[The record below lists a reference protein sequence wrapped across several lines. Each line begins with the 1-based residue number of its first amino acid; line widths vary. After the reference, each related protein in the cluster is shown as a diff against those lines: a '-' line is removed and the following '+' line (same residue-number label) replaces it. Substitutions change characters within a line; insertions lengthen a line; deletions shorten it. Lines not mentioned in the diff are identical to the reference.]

1 MIYGLMT
8 RKNNNPRG
16 IMLILLAMMVFS
28 IQDGI
33 MKHIYS
39 FVSLYEVYLI
49 RTLVSFAL
57 ILIFLK
63 STNKKIEFK
72 TQYPLLTFCRVILFF
87 FGFSSFYIS
96 LTVLPLGLATAL
108 FFVTPFLITIFA
120 HFFLEEKIGV
130 RRWSA
135 VVVGFIGVYVT
146 LNPDFSN
153 FNYLSLLPILC
164 AFCYS
169 LSMIIIKKTSEK
181 DSVYTQ
187 TFTFY
192 FGAIIFSV
200 IFYFIIGDGHY
211 NTTEHPASQFIFRE
225 WFVNLENSI
234 LYMVATGFTATIAF
248 LLLFTAYSIASPAV
262 VSPFEYS
269 ILLWSPL
276 IGWLYFN
283 EIPSFNT
290 VIGILIIISSGIY
303 IFMREKAMDQSIAT
317 EKPLR

>member
-1 MIYGLMT
+1 MS
-8 RKNNNPRG
+8 RKNNNPKG
-16 IMLILLAMMVFS
+16 IILILLAMMVFS
-28 IQDGI
+28 VQDGI
-33 MKHIYS
+33 MKYIFS

-49 RTLVSFAL
+49 RTVVSFAL
-57 ILIFLK
+57 ILFYLK
-63 STNKKIEFK
+63 LSKQPIVFK

-96 LTVLPLGLATAL
+96 LTVLPLGFATAL

-120 HFFLEEKIGV
+120 HFFLKEEIGI

-135 VVVGFIGVYVT
+135 IVVGFIGVYIT

-169 LSMIIIKKTSEK
+169 LSMIIIKKTSDK

-192 FGAIIFSV
+192 FGAMFFSI
-200 IFYFIIGDGHY
+200 IFYFVIGDGQY
-211 NTTEHPASQFIFRE
+211 NTIDHPASQFIFRE
-225 WFVNLENSI
+225 WFVNLESSI
-234 LYMVATGFTATIAF
+234 LFMVTTGVTATVAF
-248 LLLFTAYSIASPAV
+248 LLLFTAYRIASPAV

-269 ILLWSPL
+269 ILLWAPL
-276 IGWLYFN
+276 IGWIYFE
-283 EIPSFNT
+283 EIPSLNT
-290 VIGILIIISSGIY
+290 VIGILIIVSSGIY
-303 IFMREKAMDQSIAT
+303 IFIREKAQDQSIVT

>member
-1 MIYGLMT
+1 MSK
-8 RKNNNPRG
+8 KNNNPRG
-16 IMLILLAMMVFS
+16 IVLILIAMMVFS
-28 IQDGI
+28 VQDGI
-33 MKHIYS
+33 MKYIFN

-49 RTLVSFAL
+49 RTLVSFGL

-63 STNKKIEFK
+63 LKKKKIVFK
-72 TQYPLLTFCRVILFF
+72 SQYPLLTFCRVILFF

-96 LTVLPLGLATAL
+96 LTVLPLGFATAL

-120 HFFLEEKIGV
+120 HFFLKEEIGI

-135 VVVGFIGVYVT
+135 VVVGFIGVYIT
-146 LNPDFSN
+146 LNPDFNN

-169 LSMIIIKKTSEK
+169 LSMIIIKKTSDK

-192 FGAIIFSV
+192 FGAIVFST
-200 IFYFIIGDGHY
+200 IFYFIIGDGQY
-211 NTTEHPASQFIFRE
+211 NTSNHPASQFIFRE
-225 WFVNLENSI
+225 WFVDLESSI
-234 LYMVATGFTATIAF
+234 LFMVATGFTATVAF

-276 IGWLYFN
+276 IGWIYFN
-283 EIPSFNT
+283 EIPSLNT
-290 VIGILIIISSGIY
+290 VIGILIIVSSGIY
-303 IFMREKAMDQSIAT
+303 IFIREKAQEQLIAT

>member
-1 MIYGLMT
+1 MSK
-8 RKNNNPRG
+8 KNNNPRG
-16 IMLILLAMMVFS
+16 IILILIAMMVFS
-28 IQDGI
+28 VQDGI
-33 MKHIYS
+33 MKHIFN

-49 RTLVSFAL
+49 RTLVSFGL

-63 STNKKIEFK
+63 VKKEKIVFK
-72 TQYPLLTFCRVILFF
+72 SQYPLLTFCRVILFF
-87 FGFSSFYIS
+87 FGFSSFYVS
-96 LTVLPLGLATAL
+96 LTVLPLGFATAL

-120 HFFLEEKIGV
+120 HFFLKEEIGI

-135 VVVGFIGVYVT
+135 VVVGFIGVYIT
-146 LNPDFSN
+146 LNPDFNN

-192 FGAIIFSV
+192 FGAIIFST
-200 IFYFIIGDGHY
+200 IFYFLIGDGQY
-211 NTTEHPASQFIFRE
+211 NTSNHPASQFIFRE
-225 WFVNLENSI
+225 WFVDLESSI
-234 LYMVATGFTATIAF
+234 LFMATTGLTATVAF

-276 IGWLYFN
+276 IGWIYFN
-283 EIPSFNT
+283 EIPSLNT
-290 VIGILIIISSGIY
+290 VIGILIIVSSGIY
-303 IFMREKAMDQSIAT
+303 IFMREKAQEQLIAT

>member
-1 MIYGLMT
+1 MSK
-8 RKNNNPRG
+8 KNNNPKG
-16 IMLILLAMMVFS
+16 IILILLAMMVFS
-28 IQDGI
+28 VQDGI
-33 MKHIYS
+33 MKHIYN
-39 FVSLYEVYLI
+39 FVSLYEIYLI
-49 RTLVSFAL
+49 RTVVSFIL
-57 ILIFLK
+57 ILIFLIITKKPIVFK
-63 STNKKIEFK
+63 S
-72 TQYPLLTFCRVILFF
+72 QYPILTLCRVILFF

-96 LTVLPLGLATAL
+96 LTVLPLGTATAL

-120 HFFLEEKIGV
+120 HFFLKEKIGL

-135 VVVGFIGVYVT
+135 IAVGFVGVYIT

-169 LSMIIIKKTSEK
+169 LSMIIIKMTSDK

-192 FGAIIFSV
+192 IGAIIFSI
-200 IFYFIIGDGHY
+200 IFYFVIGDGKF
-211 NTTEHPASQFIFRE
+211 NTTEHPAAQFILRE
-225 WFVNLENSI
+225 WFVDIENSI
-234 LYMVATGFTATIAF
+234 LFMVATGVTATVAF

-276 IGWLYFN
+276 IGWIYFN
-283 EIPSFNT
+283 EVPTLNT
-290 VIGILIIISSGIY
+290 LIGILIIVSSGIY
-303 IFMREKAMDQSIAT
+303 IFLREKAQDQSIVT
-317 EKPLR
+317 DKPLR

>member
-1 MIYGLMT
+1 MIYGRMP

-16 IMLILLAMMVFS
+16 IILILLAMMVFS
-28 IQDGI
+28 VQDGI
-33 MKHIYS
+33 MKHIFS
-39 FVSLYEVYLI
+39 LVSLYEVYLI
-49 RTLVSFAL
+49 RTLVSFIL
-57 ILIFLK
+57 ILFFLK
-63 STNKKIEFK
+63 LTNKPIVFK
-72 TQYPLLTFCRVILFF
+72 TQYPFLTFLRVIFFF

-120 HFFLEEKIGV
+120 HFFLKEEIGP

-135 VVVGFIGVYVT
+135 VIVGFIGVYIT
-146 LNPDFSN
+146 LNPDFNN
-153 FNYLSLLPILC
+153 FNYLSLLPIFC

-192 FGAIIFSV
+192 YGAIIFSL
-200 IFYFIIGDGHY
+200 IFYFIIGDGQY
-211 NTTEHPASQFIFRE
+211 NTTDHPASQFIFRE
-225 WFVNLENSI
+225 WFVDLKSNI
-234 LYMVATGFTATIAF
+234 LFMIATGVTASIAF
-248 LLLFTAYSIASPAV
+248 LLLFTAYSIASPSV

-269 ILLWSPL
+269 ILLWSIL
-276 IGWLYFN
+276 IGWIYFE
-283 EIPSFNT
+283 EIPTPNT
-290 VIGILIIISSGIY
+290 IIGILIIVSSGIY
-303 IFMREKAMDQSIAT
+303 IFIREKAKDQSIAS

>member
-1 MIYGLMT
+1 M
-8 RKNNNPRG
+8 
-16 IMLILLAMMVFS
+16 AMMVFS
-28 IQDGI
+28 LQDGI
-33 MKHIYS
+33 MKHIFN

-49 RTLVSFAL
+49 RTVVSFIL
-57 ILIFLK
+57 ILIFLILTKKPIVFK
-63 STNKKIEFK
+63 S
-72 TQYPLLTFCRVILFF
+72 QYPILTLFRVILFF

-96 LTVLPLGLATAL
+96 LTVLPLGTATAL

-120 HFFLEEKIGV
+120 YFFLKEEIGP

-135 VVVGFIGVYVT
+135 ITVGFVGVYIT

-169 LSMIIIKKTSEK
+169 LSMIIIKKTSDK

-192 FGAIIFSV
+192 IGAIIFSI
-200 IFYFIIGDGHY
+200 IFYFVIGDGKF
-211 NTTEHPASQFIFRE
+211 NTTEHPAAQFILRE
-225 WFVNLENSI
+225 WFVDIENSI
-234 LYMVATGFTATIAF
+234 LFMVATGVTATVAF

-283 EIPSFNT
+283 EVPTLST
-290 VIGILIIISSGIY
+290 VIGILIIVSSGIY
-303 IFMREKAMDQSIAT
+303 IFLREKAQDQSIVID
-317 EKPLR
+317 KPLR

>member
-1 MIYGLMT
+1 MSK
-8 RKNNNPRG
+8 KNNNPRG
-16 IMLILLAMMVFS
+16 IILILIAMMVFS
-28 IQDGI
+28 VQDGI
-33 MKHIYS
+33 MKHIFN

-57 ILIFLK
+57 ILTFLK
-63 STNKKIEFK
+63 IKKKKIVFK
-72 TQYPLLTFCRVILFF
+72 SQYPLLTFCRVILFF

-96 LTVLPLGLATAL
+96 LTVLPLGFATAL

-120 HFFLEEKIGV
+120 HFFLKEEIGI

-135 VVVGFIGVYVT
+135 VVVGFIGVYIT
-146 LNPDFSN
+146 LNPDFNN

-192 FGAIIFSV
+192 FGAIIFST
-200 IFYFIIGDGHY
+200 IFYFLIGDGQY
-211 NTTEHPASQFIFRE
+211 NTSDHPASQFIFRE
-225 WFVNLENSI
+225 WFVDLESSI
-234 LYMVATGFTATIAF
+234 LFMATTGLTATVAF

-276 IGWLYFN
+276 IGWIYFN
-283 EIPSFNT
+283 EIPSLNT
-290 VIGILIIISSGIY
+290 VIGILISVSSGIY
-303 IFMREKAMDQSIAT
+303 IFMREKAQEQLIAT

>member
-1 MIYGLMT
+1 MSS
-8 RKNNNPRG
+8 KNNNPRG
-16 IMLILLAMMVFS
+16 IILILISMLVFS
-28 IQDGI
+28 VQDGI
-33 MKHIYS
+33 MKHIFS
-39 FVSLYEVYLI
+39 FVSLYEVYLV
-49 RTLVSFAL
+49 RTVVSIFL
-57 ILIFLK
+57 ILFYLK
-63 STNKKIEFK
+63 LTNKPIVFK
-72 TQYPLLTFCRVILFF
+72 TQYPLLTFIRVILFF
-87 FGFSSFYIS
+87 FGFSSFYVS
-96 LTVLPLGLATAL
+96 LSVLPLGFATAL

-120 HFFLEEKIGV
+120 HFFLKEEIGI

-135 VVVGFIGVYVT
+135 VVVGFIGVYIT
-146 LNPDFSN
+146 LNPDFNN

-192 FGAIIFSV
+192 FGAIIFST
-200 IFYFIIGDGHY
+200 IFYFLIGDGQY
-211 NTTEHPASQFIFRE
+211 NTSDHPASQFIFRE
-225 WFVNLENSI
+225 WFVDLESSI
-234 LYMVATGFTATIAF
+234 LFMATTGLTATVAF

-276 IGWLYFN
+276 IGWIYFN
-283 EIPSFNT
+283 EIPSLNT
-290 VIGILIIISSGIY
+290 VIGILIIVSSGIY
-303 IFMREKAMDQSIAT
+303 IFMREKAQEQLIAT

>member
-1 MIYGLMT
+1 MGLMP
-8 RKNNNPRG
+8 RQNNNPKG
-16 IMLILLAMMVFS
+16 ILYILLSMMVFS
-28 IQDGI
+28 VQDGI
-33 MKHIYS
+33 MKHIYN

-49 RTLVSFAL
+49 RTVISFVL

-63 STNKKIEFK
+63 LTKKPVVFK
-72 TQYPLLTFCRVILFF
+72 SKYPLLTFLRVILFF

-96 LTVLPLGLATAL
+96 LTVLPLGTATAL

-120 HFFLEEKIGV
+120 HFFLKEEIGI

-135 VVVGFIGVYVT
+135 VIFGFIGVYIA

-169 LSMIIIKKTSEK
+169 LSMIIIKKTSDK

-192 FGAIIFSV
+192 IGAIILSI
-200 IFYFIIGDGHY
+200 IFYFIIGDGQY
-211 NTTEHPASQFIFRE
+211 NTLDHPASQFIFRE
-225 WFVNLENSI
+225 WFVDFNNSI
-234 LYMVATGFTATIAF
+234 LLMSITGVTATVAF
-248 LLLFTAYSIASPAV
+248 FLLFTAYSIASPSV
-262 VSPFEYS
+262 ISPFEYS
-269 ILLWSPL
+269 ILFWSPL
-276 IGWLYFN
+276 VGWLYFD
-283 EIPSFNT
+283 EIPTLST
-290 VIGILIIISSGIY
+290 VIGILIIVSSGVY
-303 IFMREKAMDQSIAT
+303 IFIREKAQDQSIVT

>member
-1 MIYGLMT
+1 MSK
-8 RKNNNPRG
+8 KNNNPKG
-16 IMLILLAMMVFS
+16 IILILIAMMVFS
-28 IQDGI
+28 VQDGI
-33 MKHIYS
+33 MKHIYN
-39 FVSLYEVYLI
+39 FVSLYEIYLI
-49 RTLVSFAL
+49 RTVVSFIL
-57 ILIFLK
+57 ILIFLILTKKPIVFK
-63 STNKKIEFK
+63 S
-72 TQYPLLTFCRVILFF
+72 QYPILTLCRVILFF

-96 LTVLPLGLATAL
+96 LTVLPLGTATAL

-120 HFFLEEKIGV
+120 HFFLKEEIGP
-130 RRWSA
+130 RRWA
-135 VVVGFIGVYVT
+135 AIAVGFIGVYIT

-169 LSMIIIKKTSEK
+169 LSMIIIKMTSDK

-192 FGAIIFSV
+192 IGAIIFSM
-200 IFYFIIGDGHY
+200 IFYFVIGDGKF
-211 NTTEHPASQFIFRE
+211 NTIEHPAAQFILRE
-225 WFVNLENSI
+225 WFVEIENSI
-234 LYMVATGFTATIAF
+234 LFMVATGVTATVAF

-283 EIPSFNT
+283 EVPTLST
-290 VIGILIIISSGIY
+290 VIGILIIVSSGIY
-303 IFMREKAMDQSIAT
+303 IFLREKAQEQSIVT
-317 EKPLR
+317 DKPLR

>member
-1 MIYGLMT
+1 MSK
-8 RKNNNPRG
+8 KNNNPRG
-16 IMLILLAMMVFS
+16 IILILIAMMVFS
-28 IQDGI
+28 VQDGI
-33 MKHIYS
+33 MKHIFN

-49 RTLVSFAL
+49 RTLVSFGL

-63 STNKKIEFK
+63 LKKEKIVFK

-87 FGFSSFYIS
+87 FGFSSFYVS
-96 LTVLPLGLATAL
+96 LTVLPLGFATAL

-120 HFFLEEKIGV
+120 HFFLKEEIGI

-135 VVVGFIGVYVT
+135 VVVGFIGVYIT
-146 LNPDFSN
+146 LNPDFNN

-192 FGAIIFSV
+192 FGAIIFST
-200 IFYFIIGDGHY
+200 IFYFLIGDGQY
-211 NTTEHPASQFIFRE
+211 NTSDHPASQFIFRE
-225 WFVNLENSI
+225 WFVDLESSI
-234 LYMVATGFTATIAF
+234 LFMATTGLTATVAF

-276 IGWLYFN
+276 IGWIYFN
-283 EIPSFNT
+283 EIPSLNT
-290 VIGILIIISSGIY
+290 VIGILIIVSSGIY
-303 IFMREKAMDQSIAT
+303 IFMREKAQEQLIAT